1 MYAIVDI
8 ETNGGS
14 FRKAKITEIAIFL
27 YDGYKVV
34 DSFVSLVNPETT
46 IPPFITKLT
55 GISEKM
61 VADAPKFFEIAKKVV
76 EITKDAVFVAH
87 AVSFDFNIIRSE
99 FRKLGYDFNREQ
111 LCTVK
116 LSRKLIPLQPSYSL
130 GKLCDNLNIKN

>member
-27 YDGYKVV
+27 YDGYKIV

-55 GISEKM
+55 EYRKRWLPMRQNSSRLL
-61 VADAPKFFEIAKKVV
+61 KKWL
-76 EITKDAVFVAH
+76 K
-87 AVSFDFNIIRSE
+87 
-99 FRKLGYDFNREQ
+99 
-111 LCTVK
+111 
-116 LSRKLIPLQPSYSL
+116 
-130 GKLCDNLNIKN
+130 